1 MSESFKLLFYRGSGI
16 GAWLERVGCRFPCQA
31 LREVPGHVAVR
42 VGSDVFEAVASG
54 VHRLS
59 YGDALHRAGLLREI
73 ALPERTDAQ
82 IAAAREYASSC
93 LGESYSWDD
102 IALIVWA
109 WAAPGVVASF
119 SRRFRAEAPRRATI
133 CSLFALLVLAAAGYR
148 LHECVAPAATPNEL
162 MLRAEDYA
170 SAEAEA
176 SGKSAALCG

>member
-1 MSESFKLLFYRGSGI
+1 MPEPLTLIFYRGTGI

-42 VGSDVFEAVASG
+42 VGDDVYEAVESG
-54 VHRLS
+54 VHRLG

-82 IAAAREYASSC
+82 TAAARAYASSC
-93 LGESYSWDD
+93 VGEAYSWDD

-119 SRRFRAEAPRRATI
+119 SRRFRADMPRRATI
-133 CSLFALLVLAAAGYR
+133 CSLFAMLTLAAAGCR

-170 SAEAEA
+170 AAEAEP
-176 SGKSAALCG
+176 GKEQAAICW